1 MDNNHQGKPVQRSAE
16 EFDRWLAKQLQQT
29 DDYLEDNGFTERVI
43 GELLTVARRP
53 WWPLALQLLA
63 VLCSA
68 LPVVYFG
75 LDDFTD
81 QLGRI
86 LPLAFSVSS
95 LQMLAIAMLIG
106 STALSFWWLTQE
118 VD

>member
-1 MDNNHQGKPVQRSAE
+1 MDKQQQGKPVQQSAE
-16 EFDRWLAKQLQQT
+16 EFDRWLTKQLQPT
-29 DDYLEDNGFTERVI
+29 DDCLEDNGFTERVI
-43 GELLTVARRP
+43 GELPTSARRP

-63 VLCSA
+63 MLCSA

-95 LQMLAIAMLIG
+95 LQMVAIAMLIG
-106 STALSFWWLTQE
+106 SAALSFWWLTQE